1 MTDALIDEGPAPLP
15 AAAGEAAAGEAAAA
29 ALPGCA
35 TVMRLLGGDPAGT
48 ATRMRTWLLIEQPGP
63 WPADALERVLDSAL
77 DRAGRERLDRLV
89 ADHGLRPLLIRRPG
103 QHPRNQHGGRRTVL
117 VGSAAPGRR
126 WLETLELDDLSE
138 LATLDLDAITRG
150 GGLGRPVSG
159 PVFLICTH
167 GTKDLCCAV
176 LGRPLAAALAA
187 DHPERAWET
196 SHVGGDRWAGNLL
209 VVPDGIMHGHLTA
222 GEAARVAKAALDG
235 EVEPDHLRGRTIA
248 SPQAQAAEVAV
259 RRRSGLRGLD
269 EVVALGERSLARPL
283 DAGAGEDGQA
293 EADGWAVT
301 VRAGDERL
309 LVTVRRRA
317 LGAGGTSR
325 CAGLLMPSSYMAE
338 EIGAAPPSA
347 EAIDQAGDEAGDRL
361 SSP

>member
-1 MTDALIDEGPAPLP
+1 MTDALIDEGPAPQP
-15 AAAGEAAAGEAAAA
+15 GTAGEAAAGEAAAA

-35 TVMRLLGGDPAGT
+35 TLMRLLGGDPAGT
-48 ATRMRTWLLIEQPGP
+48 ATRMRAWLLIEQPGP

-89 ADHGLRPLLIRRPG
+89 TTHGLRPLLIRRPG
-103 QHPRNQHGGRRTVL
+103 QHPRDQHGGRRTVL
-117 VGSAAPGRR
+117 IGSADPGRR
-126 WLETLELDDLSE
+126 WLETLELDHLGK

-187 DHPERAWET
+187 DHPGRAWET

-209 VVPDGIMHGHLTA
+209 VVPDGLMHGHLTA
-222 GEAARVAKAALDG
+222 GEAALVAKAALDG

-259 RRRSGLRGLD
+259 RRRTGLRGLD
-269 EVVALGERSLARPL
+269 EVVALGERSLTRPL
-283 DAGAGEDGQA
+283 DAGAGEGGQP
-293 EADGWAVT
+293 EAGWAVT

-317 LGAGGTSR
+317 LGAGGDSR
-325 CAGLLMPSSYMAE
+325 CAGLLMPSSYVVE
-338 EIGAAPPSA
+338 EIGAAPPST
-347 EAIDQAGDEAGDRL
+347 EAIDQAGGGAGDRL